1 MTKKQKLKCLTLLVN
16 TEMQVKRRYHFT
28 LTRTVKINKAK
39 NTIVS
44 RQNNWISRISCEN
57 KKWE

>member
-16 TEMQVKRRYHFT
+16 TEMQVKRRYNFT